1 MAQVI
6 IIEDEEILGRNIAT
20 ALRRMGIE
28 AAVARSC
35 AAARVLI
42 AGTLPDLVIADVN
55 LGDGD
60 GIDMLS
66 DWRQD
71 HPNVPVIVM
80 TGQDSLSNRL
90 RAERL
95 DATAFLSKPFAMSR
109 LRELTLIL
117 LAEGNAGTGP
127 ELNGPSVMMYSHDT
141 IGLGHM
147 RRNASIAAAL
157 VERVPNASVLMMV
170 GCPAGMVFELK
181 PGVDF
186 VKLPSLSKL
195 GRNRWRP
202 SHLRVSSDMTRSIRM
217 GILERA
223 TDAFRPDVLL
233 VDHEPAG
240 VWEELIPMLEAIRLR
255 GGTSVILGLRDILD
269 DPKRTR
275 AQWEQH
281 GTARTV
287 RDLYDEV
294 FVYGDQQVFPSAEH
308 YGLEALK
315 PGNVTYCGYV
325 TSAHQSPKR
334 GIKVGAP
341 RHILVSGGGGRDA
354 YPVLHASLEALSMI
368 PPDKRPDMTLIA
380 GPLMDEELSTPL
392 SQRARELGAWFL
404 DRTSDMPALLDT
416 ADLLVTMGGYNSVTE
431 AIAASC
437 PTIVI
442 PRVGPSSEQ
451 RLRAECLARLGLVE
465 SISQEALDPAHLA
478 KRFLQP
484 GNTTLPRIELPL
496 NGAIKAATLIA
507 ERLSNMHPETF
518 EDGRKTH
525 A

>member
-1 MAQVI
+1 MAHVI
-6 IIEDEEILGRNIAT
+6 IVEDEEVLGRNIAT

-28 AAVARSC
+28 ATVAGSC
-35 AAARVLI
+35 AAARSLL
-42 AGTLPDLVIADVN
+42 AGTSPGLVVADVN

-60 GIDMLS
+60 GIEMLG

-71 HPNVPVIVM
+71 HPDVPVVVM

-95 DATAFLSKPFAMSR
+95 DATAFLSKPFAMNR
-109 LRELTLIL
+109 LRELIRIL
-117 LAEGNAGTGP
+117 LAEGRTATGP
-127 ELNGPSVMMYSHDT
+127 APNGPSVMMYSHDT

-186 VKLPSLSKL
+186 VKLPSLAKL

-202 SHLRVSSDMTRSIRM
+202 SHLRVSSDTTRSIRM

-223 TDAFRPDVLL
+223 TDAFQPDVLL

-240 VWEELIPMLEAIRLR
+240 VWQELIPMLETLRVR

-269 DPKRTR
+269 DPARTR
-275 AQWEQH
+275 AQWDQH
-281 GTARTV
+281 GTAQAV

-294 FVYGDQQVFPSAEH
+294 FVYGDQRVFPSAEH
-308 YGLEALK
+308 YGLDALK
-315 PGNVTYCGYV
+315 PGRVTYCGYV
-325 TSAHQSPKR
+325 SSTRQKPARDAKAAP
-334 GIKVGAP
+334 P

-354 YPVLHASLEALSMI
+354 YPVLHASLEALSTI
-368 PPDKRPDMTLIA
+368 SPSVRPDMTLIA
-380 GPLMDEELSTPL
+380 GPLMDQELSAPL
-392 SQRARELGAWFL
+392 AQRARELGAWFL
-404 DRTSDMPALLDT
+404 DRTSDMPAMLES

-431 AIAASC
+431 AIATRC
-437 PTIVI
+437 PTVVI

-465 SISQEALDPAHLA
+465 SISQETLDVARLA
-478 KRFLQP
+478 KRFWKLGETPVPQ
-484 GNTTLPRIELPL
+484 IELPL
-496 NGAIKAATLIA
+496 NGAAKAAALIA
-507 ERLSNMHPETF
+507 ERLADSQPETP
-518 EDGRKTH
+518 EHVRKTH

>member
-1 MAQVI
+1 MPQIVI
-6 IIEDEEILGRNIAT
+6 VEDEEVLGRNIAT
-20 ALRRMGIE
+20 AVMRMGIK

-35 AAARVLI
+35 TKARTLI
-42 AGTLPDLVIADVN
+42 ANLSPDLVIADVN

-60 GIDMLS
+60 GIEMLG

-71 HPNVPVIVM
+71 HPDVPVIVM

-95 DATAFLSKPFAMSR
+95 DATAFVSKPFAMSR
-109 LRELTLIL
+109 LKELILIL
-117 LAEGNAGTGP
+117 LAEGNAPADPT
-127 ELNGPSVMMYSHDT
+127 LNGPSVMMYSHDT

-157 VERVPNASVLMMV
+157 VEQVPKASVLMMV

-181 PGVDF
+181 PGIDF
-186 VKLPSLSKL
+186 VKLPSLAKL
-195 GRNRWRP
+195 GRNQWRP
-202 SHLRVSSDMTRSIRM
+202 SHLRVSSDTTRSIRM

-223 TDAFRPDVLL
+223 TDAFCPDVLL
-233 VDHEPAG
+233 VDHEPSG
-240 VWEELIPMLEAIRLR
+240 VWDELIPTLETLRHR

-269 DPKRTR
+269 DPARTR

-281 GTARTV
+281 GKANAV

-294 FVYGDQQVFPSAEH
+294 FVYGDRRVFPSADY
-308 YGLEALK
+308 YGLETMK
-315 PGNVTYCGYV
+315 PDRVTYCGYV
-325 TSAHQSPKR
+325 TSLPQRRKR
-334 GIKVGAP
+334 SARAGAP

-354 YPVLHASLEALSMI
+354 YPVLHASLEALSTI
-368 PPDKRPDMTLIA
+368 APERRPEMTLIS
-380 GPLMDEELSTPL
+380 GPLMDEELSAPL
-392 SQRARELGAWFL
+392 ARKARELGAWFL

-431 AIAASC
+431 AIAAQC

-451 RLRAECLARLGLVE
+451 RLRAKCLSRLGLVE
-465 SISQEALDPAHLA
+465 SISQEALNPTHLA
-478 KRFLQP
+478 ARFLQGNP
-484 GNTTLPRIELPL
+484 GSATQIELPL
-496 NGAIKAATLIA
+496 NGAEQAAALIA
-507 ERLSNMHPETF
+507 GRLSGRQPGISE
-518 EDGRKTH
+518 EERKTH

>member
-1 MAQVI
+1 MPQVI
-6 IIEDEEILGRNIAT
+6 IVEDEEVLGRNIAT
-20 ALRRMGIE
+20 ALTRMGIE
-28 AAVARSC
+28 AAVAKSC
-35 AAARVLI
+35 AVARALI
-42 AGTLPDLVIADVN
+42 AAASPDLVIADVN

-60 GIDMLS
+60 GIEMLG

-71 HPNVPVIVM
+71 HPDVPVIVM

-109 LRELTLIL
+109 LRELILIL
-117 LAEGNAGTGP
+117 LAEGNTGTGP
-127 ELNGPSVMMYSHDT
+127 VPNGPSVMMYSHDT

-186 VKLPSLSKL
+186 VKLPSLAKL
-195 GRNRWRP
+195 GRNQWRP

-223 TDAFRPDVLL
+223 TDAFRPDILL

-240 VWEELIPMLEAIRLR
+240 VWDELIPMLETLRLR

-269 DPKRTR
+269 DPARTR
-275 AQWEQH
+275 DQWEQQ
-281 GTARTV
+281 GKAQAV
-287 RDLYDEV
+287 RDLYDAV
-294 FVYGDQQVFPSAEH
+294 FVYGDERVFPSAEH
-308 YGLEALK
+308 YGLETLR
-315 PGNVTYCGYV
+315 PGHVTYCGYV
-325 TSAHQSPKR
+325 TSTHDAPKR
-334 GIKVGAP
+334 KLKGTAP

-354 YPVLHASLEALSMI
+354 YPVLHASLEALSTI
-368 PPDKRPDMTLIA
+368 APDERPDMTLIA
-380 GPLMDEELSTPL
+380 GPLMDEELSAPL
-392 SQRARELGAWFL
+392 AQRARELGAWFL
-404 DRTSDMPALLDT
+404 HRTSDMPALLDT

-431 AIAASC
+431 AIAARC

-465 SISQEALDPAHLA
+465 SISQEALSPTRLA
-478 KRFLQP
+478 ERFLQFERTSAP
-484 GNTTLPRIELPL
+484 QIDVPL
-496 NGAIKAATLIA
+496 NGADKAAALIA
-507 ERLSNMHPETF
+507 KRLSDMQHETSDH
-518 EDGRKTH
+518 ERKTH